1 VQETVFSGRRYRA
14 AEDNIALR
22 PWCLYHATL
31 VLWAYGRVVEEAEM
45 QETYSG
51 KRKNSTKSKSRPG
64 PPIFP
69 KREADAGRRDLVALG
84 AEEYLGRM
92 LRLFNSGKRPSDM
105 SDANANANANANNID
120 SRAYSHLSGQDR
132 AGDDRYA
139 YDDKQ
144 VGGLR
149 DDDELLAGASQTR
162 DLILFV
168 RESLENC
175 RWELL
180 QEAYVVLGK
189 LIGV

>member
-1 VQETVFSGRRYRA
+1 
-14 AEDNIALR
+14 
-22 PWCLYHATL
+22 
-31 VLWAYGRVVEEAEM
+31 M

-51 KRKNSTKSKSRPG
+51 KRKNSTKPKTRPA

-92 LRLFNSGKRPSDM
+92 LRLFNSGKRPNDM
-105 SDANANANANANNID
+105 NDASANANANNID
-120 SRAYSHLSGQDR
+120 NRAYSHLSSHDMS
-132 AGDDRYA
+132 ADDRYT

-144 VGGLR
+144 VVGPR
-149 DDDELLAGASQTR
+149 SDDELLAGASQTR

-168 RESLENC
+168 RESLANC